1 MNVTTARI
9 DLAKNVFSV
18 HGVDAHGKVAVKKT
32 LSPAASGSNLA
43 NLPPCL
49 IGMEACSGAHHW
61 ARTLR
66 ALGHDACVIAPRF
79 VKRSVPACVEHAASA
94 VADAHNGDV

>member
-1 MNVTTARI
+1 MNVTTAGI

-18 HGVDAHGKVAVKKT
+18 HGMDAHGKVAVKKT
-32 LSPAASGSNLA
+32 LSRGKLLEFFA

-49 IGMEACSGAHHW
+49 IGMEACIGARHW

-66 ALGHDACVIAPRF
+66 ALGHDTRVIAPRF
-79 VKRSVPACVEHAASA
+79 VKAQHAGVRGARSERGGRRA
-94 VADAHNGDV
+94 